1 LSGTVHKEEHMKI
14 ITRVINKLIAEYL
27 IFRGPIHSGDF
38 TVVVFSTIF
47 YNDVVKPGINN
58 ELQSQFESELTD

>member
-1 LSGTVHKEEHMKI
+1 MKI

-38 TVVVFSTIF
+38 TAVIFSTNF

-58 ELQSQFESELTD
+58 ELQSQFESELTDQDWSDEHDG